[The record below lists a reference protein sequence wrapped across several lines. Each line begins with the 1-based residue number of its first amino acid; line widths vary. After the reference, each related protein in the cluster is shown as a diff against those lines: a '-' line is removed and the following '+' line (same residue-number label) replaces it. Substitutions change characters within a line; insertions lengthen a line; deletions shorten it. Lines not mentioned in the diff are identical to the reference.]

1 MLIMSLFGIPVCFII
16 GYLLGVRRRGGG
28 GSEKNMLNEVIV
40 NLTLS
45 KAISYTPHIYSGT
58 YKYYRLAFNNGIA
71 LEDNP
76 SHGEKSLDLLIDGY
90 AIKNLTRRDR
100 RFLRRLFKQK
110 VLEMVNARI
119 AEKLLNS

>member
-28 GSEKNMLNEVIV
+28 GSERNMLNEVIA

-45 KAISYTPHIYSGT
+45 EAISYTPYFYSGSQ
-58 YKYYRLAFNNGIA
+58 KYYRLTFNNGIV

-76 SHGEKSLDLLIDGY
+76 SHGWKSLDLLIDGY

-100 RFLRRLFKQK
+100 RFLRSLFRQK
-110 VLEMVNARI
+110 ALEIVNARI
-119 AEKLLNS
+119 EEKLLNS